1 MNDIINRINGNYIVE
16 KINLVEDIS
25 KQDIISLSFT
35 PIMGG
40 SLSKAD
46 KILKAIKLVKNIDKE
61 YRYDIQSILYA
72 FANKFIEG
80 KDLEKVKDEL
90 KVTEF
95 GKSLIEEGGKT
106 KAIEIAKKLLDILS
120 IEMIAKKQ
128 D

>member
-106 KAIEIAKKLLDILS
+106 KAIEIAKNLLDILS